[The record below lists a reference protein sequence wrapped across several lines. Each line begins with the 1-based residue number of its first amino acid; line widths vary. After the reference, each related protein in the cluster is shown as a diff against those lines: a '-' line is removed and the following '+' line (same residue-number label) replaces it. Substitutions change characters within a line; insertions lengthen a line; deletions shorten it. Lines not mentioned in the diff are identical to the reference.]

1 MFPISFRAK
10 GHDFVSRDSNF
21 CVIKRRSTLQLSAST
36 TTTILGIRQNG
47 ERFAV
52 PNNQTP
58 STPRS
63 IVSPKS
69 AKSGD
74 SAATPKRSPGEQAG
88 RKLRAIWDRV
98 KSSRRSSVDSAT
110 AAVLTASL
118 NDCDQSSLLDDSRRI
133 SVCDSEVRSE
143 SVAESDLTNSSSI
156 EHLADLDH
164 LAEEVEVARK
174 EDDEADGCALAEVR
188 AMLTAAVDPT
198 FGGKL
203 PQIDTMP
210 AGTIFH
216 RQQVSPIKKRS
227 IVESVPEDLPLSVD
241 TNLIPLNN
249 NGAASDGAEVVIPG
263 TTERLSS
270 SSAATTDSALS
281 SQCTDSRR
289 GSSIGLGAAESGV
302 LRPRRMTVNGKL
314 PHGRNNVKP
323 PLLKQ
328 TIGLNDSANWQ
339 NVSADSQFD
348 ENLSDEDLGI
358 DLTSCARRM
367 SVDERTLRSANYAI
381 LRKQNEYQFQLVGTF
396 CRNEPSAYR
405 SYLQSQTVYDILPP
419 HGIVFMISDKL
430 SIRKAIHAICS
441 QTQTKAAITSN
452 PEDGE
457 YNIFTLSDVLH
468 CLQLRREDKGLADM
482 SVQNYFDSY
491 QTQKRMVVTGDITSV
506 WDVARLF
513 RMNHVHRIP
522 VVLVENFV
530 RSKEVIGV
538 ISLRPI
544 FVEIAKLTDSRCT
557 LKPNLKKLTLKETQ
571 LGKRSNLSTDKISCL
586 PLINSNGN
594 ISGALGKID
603 IMNAMATRGE
613 EAIDEIMETSVK
625 KIANPNNLT
634 EMLISAQD
642 SISDAIHQ
650 LIASH
655 HQCLLIANEGKL
667 EAVVSYADI
676 MDFLVQF
683 DHTAR

>member
-1 MFPISFRAK
+1 MNLIQW
-10 GHDFVSRDSNF
+10 V
-21 CVIKRRSTLQLSAST
+21 KRR
-36 TTTILGIRQNG
+36 
-47 ERFAV
+47 
-52 PNNQTP
+52 
-58 STPRS
+58 
-63 IVSPKS
+63 
-69 AKSGD
+69 
-74 SAATPKRSPGEQAG
+74 
-88 RKLRAIWDRV
+88 
-98 KSSRRSSVDSAT
+98 
-110 AAVLTASL
+110 
-118 NDCDQSSLLDDSRRI
+118 
-133 SVCDSEVRSE
+133 
-143 SVAESDLTNSSSI
+143 NS
-156 EHLADLDH
+156 
-164 LAEEVEVARK
+164 
-174 EDDEADGCALAEVR
+174 
-188 AMLTAAVDPT
+188 
-198 FGGKL
+198 
-203 PQIDTMP
+203 
-210 AGTIFH
+210 
-216 RQQVSPIKKRS
+216 
-227 IVESVPEDLPLSVD
+227 
-241 TNLIPLNN
+241 
-249 NGAASDGAEVVIPG
+249 
-263 TTERLSS
+263 
-270 SSAATTDSALS
+270 
-281 SQCTDSRR
+281 
-289 GSSIGLGAAESGV
+289 
-302 LRPRRMTVNGKL
+302 L

-328 TIGLNDSANWQ
+328 TMGLNDSANWQ

-405 SYLQSQTVYDILPP
+405 SYLQSQTVYDVLPA

-452 PEDGE
+452 PEDGD

-482 SVQNYFDSY
+482 TVQNYFDSY

-544 FVEIAKLTDSRCT
+544 FVEIAKLADSRCT

-571 LGKRSNLSTDKISCL
+571 LGKRSNLSVINEDARCSEAVDQFLKDKISCL

-613 EAIDEIMETSVK
+613 EAIDEIMETSVQ

-634 EMLISAQD
+634 EMLISAEN
-642 SISDAIHQ
+642 SISAAIHQ

-683 DHTAR
+683 DHTSR